1 MDIPITK
8 KYKYIRKAA
17 IIMKQ
22 NEITIRKWN
31 LADLPSLIQIWNE
44 VVEGGRAFPQLDTL
58 NQETGL
64 SFFSSQ
70 YTAVAETVDGTIG
83 RPVHSSSQQHR
94 TCRPY
99 RQCKLCGKF
108 KMPRASYR
116 RAACQ
121 RLPGTGK
128 AAGLPDFAV
137 QRCSCLEYSCFSS
150 VSAAWISGSW
160 YHSRRFQ
167 KHRWRI

>member
-44 VVEGGRAFPQLDTL
+44 VVEGGRAFPQLRYAESG
-58 NQETGL
+58 NR
-64 SFFSSQ
+64 SFLLFFPIYGRRRNSRRN
-70 YTAVAETVDGTIG
+70 DR